1 MIIFAAPHYLLL
13 LLLIPFFFLGMG
25 LWLLGRRRRLRR
37 FGDEALV
44 NELMPSWSRG
54 KLWVRTV
61 LLSLAFFFFVIGLS
75 RPQIGAKLKDHK
87 IKGAEIM
94 IVLDV
99 SNSML
104 AQDYSPD
111 RLERAKLA
119 ISRITDKL
127 KDDRIGLIVF
137 AGTSFV
143 QLPITSDYVSAKMFL
158 NSISTES
165 IPIQGTAIGDA
176 ISTAV
181 RGFSAQSEHS
191 RAIIVITDG
200 ENHEDD
206 AVAAAKQAA
215 EAGIKVY
222 TIGVGSAD
230 GQPIPMNGE
239 LLKDKDGNIVVTR
252 LDEETLRKVASAGGG
267 AYVHAGNDEF
277 GLTPIISD
285 IRKMEDEEYNSV
297 VFEEY
302 NEQFMYFLGIALV
315 FFVLEMLVGDRRA
328 RRHLFEGKR

>member
-25 LWLLGRRRRLRR
+25 LWLWGRRRRLRR

-158 NSISTES
+158 NSIYTES

-302 NEQFMYFLGIALV
+302 NEQFMYFLGITLV